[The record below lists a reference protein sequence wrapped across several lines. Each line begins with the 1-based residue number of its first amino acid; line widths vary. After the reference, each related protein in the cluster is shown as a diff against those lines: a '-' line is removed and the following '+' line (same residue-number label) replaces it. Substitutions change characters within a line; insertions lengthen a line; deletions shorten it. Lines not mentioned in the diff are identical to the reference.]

1 VYRCERRLKSR
12 VTQDSLNSFRF
23 DFRLV
28 RPKEN
33 VLAKLREQMEFLR
46 TSLRAFYA
54 GDFAESARIGTVTRV
69 LVHENGM
76 SKPLLKQAKPN
87 GLELPILEHVGE
99 RDGQAAIFSFA
110 VSVRMGPTVA
120 PAVDLGSSHHTVS
133 SVGAWW
139 NRMVFTFQSR
149 VGTQL
154 VYRRKQVVLILAN
167 KEGGAH
173 VDQDEDPDYER
184 LLTDLPLSFAD
195 YGVPVE
201 TPDLARFLTAQ
212 SGVQML
218 ECLKRNFFRDEEV
231 PAKWEFGVAPPV
243 AQYMD
248 QISLTERLVVP
259 AFPIGEI
266 RVTKRD

>member
-1 VYRCERRLKSR
+1 M
-12 VTQDSLNSFRF
+12 
-23 DFRLV
+23 V
-28 RPKEN
+28 RPKEKI
-33 VLAKLREQMEFLR
+33 LAKLKEQVAFLR

-54 GDFAESARIGTVTRV
+54 GDLAESVRIATIIRV
-69 LVHENGM
+69 LVHETGM

-99 RDGQAAIFSFA
+99 WPGEEQIFSFA
-110 VSVRMGPTVA
+110 VSVRMGSTIA
-120 PAVDLGSSHHTVS
+120 PAVDLGSTHHTLS

-139 NRMVFTFQSR
+139 NRTVFTFQSR

-154 VYRRKQVVLILAN
+154 IYTRKQVVLILSD

-173 VDQDEDPDYER
+173 VDPTEDPNYAR

-195 YGVPVE
+195 YGLEVE

-212 SGVQML
+212 SGVEML
-218 ECLKRNFFRDEEV
+218 ECLKRNFFPDEDV
-231 PAKWEFGVAPPV
+231 PLKWEFGVAPPV

-248 QISLTERLVVP
+248 QISLIAQSLVVP
-259 AFPIGEI
+259 PFPRAEI
-266 RVTKRD
+266 RFTKRD

>member
-1 VYRCERRLKSR
+1 MRRA
-12 VTQDSLNSFRF
+12 
-23 DFRLV
+23 
-28 RPKEN
+28 EN
-33 VLAKLREQMEFLR
+33 VLARLKEQMGFLH

-54 GDFAESARIGTVTRV
+54 GNFAESVRIATVIRV
-69 LVHENGM
+69 LVHESGM

-99 RDGQAAIFSFA
+99 REGPDAIFSFA

-120 PAVDLGSSHHTVS
+120 PAVDLGSSHHRLS

-139 NRMVFTFQSR
+139 NRTAFTFQSL

-173 VDQDEDPDYER
+173 VDKNEDPDYAR

-195 YGVPVE
+195 YGIPVE
-201 TPDLARFLTAQ
+201 TPDLARFLAAQ

-218 ECLKRNFFRDEEV
+218 ECLKRNFFPGEEV
-231 PAKWEFGVAPPV
+231 PAKWEFGVAPPIT
-243 AQYMD
+243 QYMD
-248 QISLTERLVVP
+248 QISLTERMVAP
-259 AFPIGEI
+259 AFPIGDI
-266 RVTKRD
+266 RITKRD